1 MATLTATIDG
11 LPELLASMDQFDE
24 DVAEAIDKQV
34 AIAAINIQGRAKD
47 RAPVL
52 KVPRRI
58 KGALYSGG
66 RLRKSINVY
75 HNTEGPASAEVRA
88 EVDYAAPVEFG
99 HKTSAGT
106 FVPAQ
111 PFLFPALE
119 EESPKFWDRLT
130 SALGEVIGRAGR

>member
-1 MATLTATIDG
+1 MATVIATIDG

-24 DVAEAIDKQV
+24 DVADAIDKQV
-34 AIAAINIQGRAKD
+34 AIAAINIQGAAKN

-75 HNTEGPASAEVRA
+75 YRTEGPATAEVRA

-99 HKTSAGT
+99 HRTSAGT

-111 PFLFPALE
+111 PFMTPSVE
-119 EESPKFWDRLT
+119 EESPKFWDRL
-130 SALGEVIGRAGR
+130 SEALNEVIGRSR

>member
-111 PFLFPALE
+111 PFMTPSLE
-119 EESPKFWDRLT
+119 EESPKFWNRL
-130 SALGEVIGRAGR
+130 SEALGEIIGGVGR

>member
-1 MATLTATIDG
+1 MATLIATIDG
-11 LPELLASMDQFDE
+11 LPELLASIDQFGE
-24 DVAEAIDKQV
+24 DVAECIDKQV
-34 AIAAINIQGRAKD
+34 AIAAINIQGAAKY

-99 HKTSAGT
+99 HRTSAGT

-111 PFLFPALE
+111 PFMTPAVE
-119 EESPKFWDRLT
+119 GEGPRFWDRLT
-130 SALGEVIGRAGR
+130 AALNEVIGGAGK